1 MCVEGVGVG
10 PAPALQESRVGWV
23 EPGVEPRCTHHMKLS
38 RAEAGLSADL
48 EPWDWNPGG
57 RKGEAGGPIGVG
69 AELNPRGSMDSH

>member
-1 MCVEGVGVG
+1 M
-10 PAPALQESRVGWV
+10 
-23 EPGVEPRCTHHMKLS
+23 EPRCTHHMKLS